1 MFEAPL
7 GFFVGFYE
15 VLRSEYAL
23 HLCVLLGIY
32 LILAQS
38 FNLVFGVG
46 GLFNLAHVA
55 TYAIGA
61 YTTALLS
68 TELNVGV
75 FQCLLASALL
85 SGLLALI
92 IGAISLR
99 LATDYFAIGSLAFSA
114 VVSALLINWRSLTRG
129 VLGIPGIPRPEW
141 GGIDFNGVQ
150 NFLYFVIVVTLLC
163 LGAMWIL
170 FRSSFARSLKAA
182 AQSDV
187 AAQSLGRDVARL
199 RIWAFFISSA
209 FAGIAG
215 GLFAYYLNYIDPS
228 SFSLT
233 EMVLVL
239 TIVVVGRPGSFWG
252 VAAAT
257 LLLVVLLPEGL
268 RFLPLEPSVLGP
280 LRQFLHALLLFIV
293 VYMNRAR
300 LFPVERMV

>member
-1 MFEAPL
+1 M
-7 GFFVGFYE
+7 
-15 VLRSEYAL
+15 
-23 HLCVLLGIY
+23 CVLLGIY

-68 TELNVGV
+68 TELGVGV
-75 FQCLLASALL
+75 WQCLLASALL
-85 SGLLALI
+85 SGLLALL

-114 VVSALLINWRSLTRG
+114 VVSALLVNWRSLTRG

-141 GGIDFNGVQ
+141 GGVDFNRVE
-150 NFLYFVIVVTLLC
+150 NFLYFTMVIAAVCMVC
-163 LGAMWIL
+163 MWLL
-170 FRSSFARSLKAA
+170 FRSSFARSLKAS

-199 RIWAFFISSA
+199 RIWAFFLSSA

-215 GLFAYYLNYIDPS
+215 ALFAYYLNYIDPS
-228 SFSLT
+228 SFSLS

-239 TIVVVGRPGSFWG
+239 TIVVVGRPGSYWG
-252 VAAAT
+252 VAAST
-257 LLLVVLLPEGL
+257 FLLVVLLPEGL

-280 LRQFLHALLLFIV
+280 LRQFLHALLLFVV
-293 VYMNRAR
+293 VYLNRAR
-300 LFPVERMV
+300 LFPVERMI